1 MIVMPT
7 KKPTKEQ
14 LLVEIKQLQQTL
26 ETLRSEKA
34 NLEIMLETTT
44 EHADAIETELLT
56 AREIAEEA
64 SRAKSQFLANMSHEI
79 RTPLNGI
86 IGMTSLLLDT
96 PLSYVQKDYVDT
108 IRTSGEVLLAL
119 VNDILDFSKI
129 EAGKLDL
136 ENQSID
142 LRHCVEESL
151 DLLAPLA
158 AQKQINLAYLIA
170 NDTPQTVISDVTRLR
185 QILGNLLSNAVKFT
199 PNGGEVV
206 VSVSAYPLTVEENS
220 SWSPMEKFI
229 EYELH
234 FAVKDTGIG
243 IPADKISTIFQSFSQ
258 VDASTT
264 RQYGGTGLGLVISQR
279 LSQMMGGQIWVE
291 SEVGVGSTFH
301 VTIVTQANHNEHYAH
316 LTQEHPHLFNKRL
329 LISSPN
335 KTNCMLLKQ
344 QTQRWGM
351 KSQIAITLLEVFGAL
366 RQNPQWDVII
376 VEITSPES
384 KDLILLEK
392 MTKFQKKRLPLIL
405 LVPVYQMQQN
415 QPNIAACLSKP
426 IKPLR
431 LYEVLTELFAPA
443 SATTPLPLTTDT
455 IHPQAKTLFQSNPLK
470 ILLAE
475 DNLVNQKVALLILK
489 KLGHEEIEVVTNGLE
504 VLAALQQHTY
514 DIVFM
519 DIQMPKMDGLTA
531 TRQIVKEWSDQQRPW
546 IIAMTANAMQ
556 GDREIC
562 LAAGMDDYLSKPI
575 REEELAQALLQ
586 YYSRK
591 GIPLD

>member
-1 MIVMPT
+1 MIVMPI
-7 KKPTKEQ
+7 KKSTKEQ
-14 LLVEIKQLQQTL
+14 LLLEIEQLQHLL

-44 EHADAIETELLT
+44 EHADAIESQLLT

-86 IGMTSLLLDT
+86 IGMTNLLSDT
-96 PLSYVQKDYVDT
+96 PLTYVQRDYVDT

-136 ENQSID
+136 ESQPID
-142 LRHCVEESL
+142 LRQCIEESL
-151 DLLAPLA
+151 DLLAPAA

-170 NDTPQTVISDVTRLR
+170 NDTPEIVVSDVTRLR

-206 VSVSAYPLTVEENS
+206 VSVSAYPLSAEENS
-220 SWSPMEKFI
+220 PSEKSI
-229 EYELH
+229 DYTEYELH

-243 IPADKISTIFQSFSQ
+243 IPPERVNTIFQSFSQ
-258 VDASTT
+258 VDASIT
-264 RQYGGTGLGLVISQR
+264 RKYGGTGLGLVISQR

-291 SEVGVGSTFH
+291 SEVGTGSTFH
-301 VTIVTQANHNEHYAH
+301 VTIVTQASYSEHYAH
-316 LTQEHPHLFNKRL
+316 LTRKHPHLLNKRL

-344 QTQRWGM
+344 QTKRWGM
-351 KSQIAITLLEVFGAL
+351 KSQIATTLLEVFGAL

-376 VEITSPES
+376 VEMSSPEN

-405 LVPVYQMQQN
+405 LVPIYHIQQN
-415 QPNIAACLSKP
+415 QPNIVACLSKP
-426 IKPLR
+426 IKPIK
-431 LYEVLTELFAPA
+431 LYEVLTELFTPPA
-443 SATTPLPLTTDT
+443 HTTPLPPTATT
-455 IHPQAKTLFQSNPLK
+455 HSLPKTDSKSNPLR

-475 DNLVNQKVALLILK
+475 DNLVNQKVALLLLK
-489 KLGHEEIEVVTNGLE
+489 KLGHEVVDVVSNGLE
-504 VLAALQQHTY
+504 VLMALQRHSY
-514 DIVFM
+514 DIIFM
-519 DIQMPKMDGLTA
+519 DIQMPEMDGLTA
-531 TRQIVKEWSDQQRPW
+531 TRQIIKEWSGKPRPW

-586 YYSRK
+586 CYSHK
-591 GIPLD
+591 DISSG

>member
-1 MIVMPT
+1 MIVMPI

-14 LLVEIKQLQQTL
+14 LLLEIEQLQQML
-26 ETLRSEKA
+26 ETLRSDKA

-44 EHADAIETELLT
+44 EHADAIESQLLT

-96 PLSYVQKDYVDT
+96 PLTSMQQDYVDT
-108 IRTSGEVLLAL
+108 IRSSGEVLLAL

-136 ENQSID
+136 DNQPID
-142 LRHCVEESL
+142 LRQCVEESL
-151 DLLAPLA
+151 DLLAPTA

-170 NDTPQTVISDVTRLR
+170 NDTPQIVVSDITRLR
-185 QILGNLLSNAVKFT
+185 QVLGNLLSNAVKFT
-199 PNGGEVV
+199 PNSGEVV
-206 VSVSAYPLTVEENS
+206 VSVSAYPLSAEENNS
-220 SWSPMEKFI
+220 SEKSSNDT

-243 IPADKISTIFQSFSQ
+243 IPADRMSTIFQSFSQ
-258 VDASTT
+258 VDASIT
-264 RQYGGTGLGLVISQR
+264 RKYGGTGLGLVISQR

-301 VTIVTQANHNEHYAH
+301 VTIVTQASYSERYAH
-316 LTQEHPHLFNKRL
+316 LTRKHPHLLNKRL

-335 KTNCMLLKQ
+335 KTNCMLLRQ
-344 QTQRWGM
+344 QTKRWGM
-351 KSQIAITLLEVFGAL
+351 KSQIATTLLEVFGAL

-376 VEITSPES
+376 VEMSSPGNQ
-384 KDLILLEK
+384 DLILLEK

-405 LVPVYQMQQN
+405 LVPIYPIQQSR
-415 QPNIAACLSKP
+415 PNIVACLSKP
-426 IKPLR
+426 IKPIK
-431 LYEVLTELFAPA
+431 LYEVLTELFTSPA
-443 SATTPLPLTTDT
+443 HTTPLPPSVETNHSLPP
-455 IHPQAKTLFQSNPLK
+455 IGLKSNSLK

-475 DNLVNQKVALLILK
+475 DNLVNQKVALLLLK
-489 KLGHEEIEVVTNGLE
+489 KLGHEVVDVVSNGLE
-504 VLAALQQHTY
+504 VLTALQHHSY
-514 DIVFM
+514 DIIFM
-519 DIQMPKMDGLTA
+519 DIQMPEMDGLTA
-531 TRQIVKEWSDQQRPW
+531 TRQIVQECSDKQRPW

-562 LAAGMDDYLSKPI
+562 LAAGMNDYLSKPI
-575 REEELAQALLQ
+575 REKELAHALLQ
-586 YYSRK
+586 YYSHKDISNR
-591 GIPLD
+591 

>member
-1 MIVMPT
+1 MIVMPI

-14 LLVEIKQLQQTL
+14 LLLEIKQLQQML
-26 ETLRSEKA
+26 ETLKSEKA

-44 EHADAIETELLT
+44 EHADAIESELLT

-108 IRTSGEVLLAL
+108 IQTSGEVLLAL

-136 ENQSID
+136 ENQPVD

-151 DLLAPLA
+151 DLLAPAA

-199 PNGGEVV
+199 PSGGEVV
-206 VSVSAYPLTVEENS
+206 VSVSAYPLAVEENS
-220 SWSPMEKFI
+220 SWSPTEKFI

-243 IPADKISTIFQSFSQ
+243 IPPDKINTIFQSFSQ
-258 VDASTT
+258 VDTSTT

-291 SEVGVGSTFH
+291 SERGVGSTFH
-301 VTIVTQANHNEHYAH
+301 VTIVTQASHSEHYAH
-316 LTQEHPHLFNKRL
+316 LTHKHPHLLNKRL

-335 KTNCMLLKQ
+335 KTNGMLLKQ

-351 KSQIAITLLEVFGAL
+351 KSQVATTLLEVFGAL

-376 VEITSPES
+376 VEIASPES

-405 LVPVYQMQQN
+405 LVPVYQMHQN
-415 QPNIAACLSKP
+415 QTAIAACLSKP

-431 LYEVLTELFAPA
+431 LYEVLTELFTPF
-443 SATTPLPLTTDT
+443 SSPTPLPLTADT
-455 IHPQAKTLFQSNPLK
+455 IHSRAKTLFKSNPLK

-475 DNLVNQKVALLILK
+475 DNLVNQKVALLLLR
-489 KLGHEEIEVVTNGLE
+489 KLGHEGIDVVSNGLE

-514 DIVFM
+514 DIIFM
-519 DIQMPKMDGLTA
+519 DIQMPEMDGLTT
-531 TRQIVKEWSDQQRPW
+531 TRQIVKEWSDKQRPW

-591 GIPLD
+591 GISLD

>member
-1 MIVMPT
+1 MPI
-7 KKPTKEQ
+7 KKSTKEQ
-14 LLVEIKQLQQTL
+14 LLVEIEQLQHLL

-44 EHADAIETELLT
+44 EHADAIESQLLT

-86 IGMTSLLLDT
+86 IGMTNLLSDT
-96 PLSYVQKDYVDT
+96 PLTYVQRDYVDT

-136 ENQSID
+136 ESQPID
-142 LRHCVEESL
+142 LRQCIEESL
-151 DLLAPLA
+151 DLLAPAA

-170 NDTPQTVISDVTRLR
+170 NDTPEIVVSDVTRLR

-199 PNGGEVV
+199 PHGGEVV
-206 VSVSAYPLTVEENS
+206 VSVSAYPLSAEENS
-220 SWSPMEKFI
+220 PSEKSTDYT

-243 IPADKISTIFQSFSQ
+243 IPPERVNTIFQSFSQ
-258 VDASTT
+258 VDASIT
-264 RQYGGTGLGLVISQR
+264 RKYGGTGLGLVISQR

-291 SEVGVGSTFH
+291 SEVGTGSTFH
-301 VTIVTQANHNEHYAH
+301 VTIVTQASYSEHYAH
-316 LTQEHPHLFNKRL
+316 LTRKHPHLLNKRL
-329 LISSPN
+329 LISSSN

-344 QTQRWGM
+344 QTKRWGM
-351 KSQIAITLLEVFGAL
+351 KSQIATTLLEVFGAL

-376 VEITSPES
+376 VEMSSPEN

-405 LVPVYQMQQN
+405 LVPIYHIQQN
-415 QPNIAACLSKP
+415 QPNIVACLSKP
-426 IKPLR
+426 IKPIK
-431 LYEVLTELFAPA
+431 LYEVLIELFTPPA
-443 SATTPLPLTTDT
+443 HTTPLPPTATTHSLPKT
-455 IHPQAKTLFQSNPLK
+455 ILNSNPLK

-475 DNLVNQKVALLILK
+475 DNLVNQKVALLLLK
-489 KLGHEEIEVVTNGLE
+489 KLGHEVVDVVSNGLE
-504 VLAALQQHTY
+504 VLTALQRHSY
-514 DIVFM
+514 DIIFM
-519 DIQMPKMDGLTA
+519 DIQMPEMDGLTA
-531 TRQIVKEWSDQQRPW
+531 TRQIIKEWSGKPRPW

-586 YYSRK
+586 CYSHK
-591 GIPLD
+591 DISSS

>member
-1 MIVMPT
+1 MPI
-7 KKPTKEQ
+7 KKSTKEQ
-14 LLVEIKQLQQTL
+14 LLLEIEQLQHLL

-44 EHADAIETELLT
+44 EHADAIESQLLT

-86 IGMTSLLLDT
+86 IGMTNLLSDT
-96 PLSYVQKDYVDT
+96 PLTYVQRDYVDT

-136 ENQSID
+136 ESQPID
-142 LRHCVEESL
+142 LRQCIEESL
-151 DLLAPLA
+151 DLLAPAA

-170 NDTPQTVISDVTRLR
+170 NDTPEIVVSDVTRLR

-199 PNGGEVV
+199 PHGGEVV
-206 VSVSAYPLTVEENS
+206 VSVSAYPLSAEENS
-220 SWSPMEKFI
+220 PSEKSTDYT

-243 IPADKISTIFQSFSQ
+243 IPPERVNTIFQSFSQ
-258 VDASTT
+258 VDASIT
-264 RQYGGTGLGLVISQR
+264 RKYGGTGLGLVISQR

-291 SEVGVGSTFH
+291 SEVGTGSTFH
-301 VTIVTQANHNEHYAH
+301 VTIVTQASYSEHYAH
-316 LTQEHPHLFNKRL
+316 LTRKHPHLFNKRL

-344 QTQRWGM
+344 QTKRWGM
-351 KSQIAITLLEVFGAL
+351 KSQIATTLLEVFGAL

-376 VEITSPES
+376 VEMSSPEN

-405 LVPVYQMQQN
+405 LVPIYHIQQN
-415 QPNIAACLSKP
+415 QPNIVACLSKP
-426 IKPLR
+426 IKPIK
-431 LYEVLTELFAPA
+431 LYEVLTELFTPPVH
-443 SATTPLPLTTDT
+443 TTPLPPTATT
-455 IHPQAKTLFQSNPLK
+455 HSLPKTDSKSNPLR

-475 DNLVNQKVALLILK
+475 DNLVNQKVALLLLK
-489 KLGHEEIEVVTNGLE
+489 KLGHEVVDVVSNGLE
-504 VLAALQQHTY
+504 VLTALQRHSY
-514 DIVFM
+514 DIIFM
-519 DIQMPKMDGLTA
+519 DIQMPEMDGLTA
-531 TRQIVKEWSDQQRPW
+531 TRQIIKEWSGKPRPW

-586 YYSRK
+586 CYSHK
-591 GIPLD
+591 DISSG

>member
-1 MIVMPT
+1 MPI
-7 KKPTKEQ
+7 KKSTKEQ
-14 LLVEIKQLQQTL
+14 LLVEIEQLQHLL

-44 EHADAIETELLT
+44 EHADAIESQLLT

-86 IGMTSLLLDT
+86 IGMTNLLSDT
-96 PLSYVQKDYVDT
+96 PLTYVQRDYVDT

-136 ENQSID
+136 ESQPID
-142 LRHCVEESL
+142 LRQCIEESL
-151 DLLAPLA
+151 DLLAPAA

-170 NDTPQTVISDVTRLR
+170 NDTPEIVVSDVTRLR

-206 VSVSAYPLTVEENS
+206 VSVSAYPLSAEENS
-220 SWSPMEKFI
+220 PSEKSTDYT

-243 IPADKISTIFQSFSQ
+243 IPPERVNIIFQSFSQ
-258 VDASTT
+258 VDASIT
-264 RQYGGTGLGLVISQR
+264 RKYGGTGLGLVISQR

-291 SEVGVGSTFH
+291 SEVGTGSTFH
-301 VTIVTQANHNEHYAH
+301 VTIVTQASYSEHYAH
-316 LTQEHPHLFNKRL
+316 LTRKHPHLLNKRL
-329 LISSPN
+329 LISSSN

-344 QTQRWGM
+344 QTKRWGI
-351 KSQIAITLLEVFGAL
+351 KSQIATTLLEVFGAL

-376 VEITSPES
+376 VEMSSPEN

-405 LVPVYQMQQN
+405 LVPIHHIQQN
-415 QPNIAACLSKP
+415 QPNIVACLSKP
-426 IKPLR
+426 IKPIK
-431 LYEVLTELFAPA
+431 LYEVLIELFTPPA
-443 SATTPLPLTTDT
+443 HTTPLPPTATTHSLPKT
-455 IHPQAKTLFQSNPLK
+455 ILKLNPLK

-475 DNLVNQKVALLILK
+475 DNLVNQKVALLLLK
-489 KLGHEEIEVVTNGLE
+489 KLGHEVVDVVTNGLE
-504 VLAALQQHTY
+504 VLTALQRHSY
-514 DIVFM
+514 DIIFM
-519 DIQMPKMDGLTA
+519 DIQMPEMDGLTA
-531 TRQIVKEWSDQQRPW
+531 TRQIIKEWSGKPRPW

-586 YYSRK
+586 CYSHK
-591 GIPLD
+591 DISSG

>member
-1 MIVMPT
+1 MPI
-7 KKPTKEQ
+7 KKSTKEQ
-14 LLVEIKQLQQTL
+14 LLLEIEQLQHLL

-44 EHADAIETELLT
+44 EHADAIESQLLT

-86 IGMTSLLLDT
+86 IGMTNLLSDT
-96 PLSYVQKDYVDT
+96 PLTYVQRDYVDT

-136 ENQSID
+136 ESQPID
-142 LRHCVEESL
+142 LRQCIEESL
-151 DLLAPLA
+151 DLLAPAA

-170 NDTPQTVISDVTRLR
+170 NDTPEIVVSDVTRLR

-199 PNGGEVV
+199 PHGGEVV
-206 VSVSAYPLTVEENS
+206 VSVSAYPLSAEENS
-220 SWSPMEKFI
+220 PSEKSTDYT

-243 IPADKISTIFQSFSQ
+243 IPPERVNTIFQSFSQ
-258 VDASTT
+258 VDASIT
-264 RQYGGTGLGLVISQR
+264 RKYGGTGLGLVISQR

-291 SEVGVGSTFH
+291 SEVGTGSTFH
-301 VTIVTQANHNEHYAH
+301 VTIVTQASYSEHYAH
-316 LTQEHPHLFNKRL
+316 LTRKHPHLLNKRL
-329 LISSPN
+329 LISSSN

-344 QTQRWGM
+344 QTKRWGM
-351 KSQIAITLLEVFGAL
+351 KSQIATTLLEVFGAL

-376 VEITSPES
+376 VEMSSPEN

-405 LVPVYQMQQN
+405 LVPIYHIQQN
-415 QPNIAACLSKP
+415 QPNIVACLSKP
-426 IKPLR
+426 IKPIK
-431 LYEVLTELFAPA
+431 LYEVLTELFTPPA
-443 SATTPLPLTTDT
+443 HTTPLPPTATTYSLPQT
-455 IHPQAKTLFQSNPLK
+455 ILKSNPLK

-475 DNLVNQKVALLILK
+475 DNLVNQKVALLLLK
-489 KLGHEEIEVVTNGLE
+489 KLGHEVVDVVSNGLE
-504 VLAALQQHTY
+504 VLTALQRHSY
-514 DIVFM
+514 DIIFM
-519 DIQMPKMDGLTA
+519 DIQMPEMDGLTA
-531 TRQIVKEWSDQQRPW
+531 TRQIIKEWSGKPRPW

-586 YYSRK
+586 CYSHK
-591 GIPLD
+591 DISSG

>member
-1 MIVMPT
+1 MIVMPI

-14 LLVEIKQLQQTL
+14 LLLEIEQLQQML
-26 ETLRSEKA
+26 ETLKSDKA

-44 EHADAIETELLT
+44 EHADAIESQLLT

-64 SRAKSQFLANMSHEI
+64 SRTKSQFLANMSHEI

-96 PLSYVQKDYVDT
+96 PLTYVQRDYVDT

-136 ENQSID
+136 DNQPID
-142 LRHCVEESL
+142 LRQCVEESL
-151 DLLAPLA
+151 DLLAPTA

-170 NDTPQTVISDVTRLR
+170 NDTPQIVVSDVTRLR
-185 QILGNLLSNAVKFT
+185 QILGNMLSNAVKFT

-206 VSVSAYPLTVEENS
+206 VSVSAYPLSAEENDPS
-220 SWSPMEKFI
+220 EKSTDYT

-243 IPADKISTIFQSFSQ
+243 IPPDRMSTIFQSFSQ
-258 VDASTT
+258 VDASIT
-264 RQYGGTGLGLVISQR
+264 RKYGGTGLGLVISQR

-291 SEVGVGSTFH
+291 SEVGTGSTFH
-301 VTIVTQANHNEHYAH
+301 VTIVTQASYSEHYAH
-316 LTQEHPHLFNKRL
+316 LTRKHPHLLNKRL

-344 QTQRWGM
+344 QTKRWGM
-351 KSQIAITLLEVFGAL
+351 KSQIATTLLEVFGAL

-376 VEITSPES
+376 VEMSSPDN

-392 MTKFQKKRLPLIL
+392 MTKFQKKSLPLIL
-405 LVPVYQMQQN
+405 LVPIYYIQQS
-415 QPNIAACLSKP
+415 QTNIVACLSKP
-426 IKPLR
+426 IKPIK
-431 LYEVLTELFAPA
+431 LYEVLTELFTPPA
-443 SATTPLPLTTDT
+443 HTTPLPPIVETTYSL
-455 IHPQAKTLFQSNPLK
+455 PQLLSKSNPLN

-475 DNLVNQKVALLILK
+475 DNLVNQKVALLLLR
-489 KLGHEEIEVVTNGLE
+489 KLGHEVVDVVSNGLE
-504 VLAALQQHTY
+504 VLTALQYHPY
-514 DIVFM
+514 DIIFM
-519 DIQMPKMDGLTA
+519 DIQMPEMDGLTA
-531 TRQIVKEWSDQQRPW
+531 TRQIVKEWSDKQRPW

-562 LAAGMDDYLSKPI
+562 LEAGMDDYLSKPI

-586 YYSRK
+586 YYSHK
-591 GIPLD
+591 GISSS